1 MLALGRYQCF
11 KLWHYQD
18 YRHACPS
25 KWVGFMGCKCLLKSW
40 IHMILKY
47 VSVMWI
53 MYHTVCCAKFIKLNT
68 DNMILIT
75 HKVEQEAQAETYSSR
90 RKTFH
95 VI

>member
-1 MLALGRYQCF
+1 
-11 KLWHYQD
+11 
-18 YRHACPS
+18 
-25 KWVGFMGCKCLLKSW
+25 
-40 IHMILKY
+40 
-47 VSVMWI
+47 
-53 MYHTVCCAKFIKLNT
+53 MYHKICCAKFIKLNT